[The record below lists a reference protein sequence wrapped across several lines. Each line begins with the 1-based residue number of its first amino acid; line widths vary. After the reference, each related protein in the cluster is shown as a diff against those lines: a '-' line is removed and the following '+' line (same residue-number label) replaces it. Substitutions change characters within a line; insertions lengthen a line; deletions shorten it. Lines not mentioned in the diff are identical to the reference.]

1 MDKKD
6 RIKPTLLIMG
16 NLACKEITGQ
26 EGGGDGC

>member
-6 RIKPTLLIMG
+6 RIKPTLLIRG